1 MTVEKLSL
9 AAFQEAI
16 ESGLKGCHVHCLG
29 LVARSLSCWLDEL
42 AKKKEKEQPHNL
54 LPSSPGH
61 SKTGGILQKYLFPN
75 QLN

>member
-1 MTVEKLSL
+1 MEKLSL

-42 AKKKEKEQPHNL
+42 AKKRK
-54 LPSSPGH
+54 GTA
-61 SKTGGILQKYLFPN
+61 SKSAAKFTRAFEN
-75 QLN
+75 RRDT